1 MKIVRVVVA
10 GVIVALGA
18 CGGTQPG
25 GDAAA
30 ASAPAKQGPH
40 AHAVTRQFSI
50 EGSKLVVAES
60 TYVDG
65 IAMRFKDGAA
75 VALTETPISACA
87 KLAVMA
93 SSRTEFDT
101 AALGAKPAL
110 MLVRNEEHPQGAIL
124 LIEPGST
131 TTLEAT
137 FPALVTK
144 GDALI
149 ASGDVGDAGWGSIDA
164 TKYGAEKSP
173 HVRLDV
179 NLPYS
184 TRSDA
189 GAVAADASA
198 EAKWLHDLQAK
209 AGNDTQA
216 VVDASFLVDP
226 EDYRSG
232 LSSSRWFDVL
242 ANWNDFSVV
251 SLATDKGCATMVLR
265 APGFSGGYRE
275 AVIQTQLIGDVR
287 KVTSAQT
294 EDFDT
299 IEGDYFVGR
308 IEHPKLGAFPVI
320 DARAFS
326 QPGVGLVVYFSDK
339 PIADETFESLVT
351 RQRMLRAVS
360 SFQSG
365 GQYTFSH
372 YDFGGPGLPIEQI
385 DAGNSTS
392 NAFVDEKEIRGLIKI
407 GEGTGPHI
415 AVNFDLALKATAQ

>member
-124 LIEPGST
+124 LSEPGST

>member
-1 MKIVRVVVA
+1 MKIIHVVVA
-10 GVIVALGA
+10 GVIVALVA

-25 GDAAA
+25 SDAAA
-30 ASAPAKQGPH
+30 ASTPAKQGPH
-40 AHAVTRQFSI
+40 AHAVTKQFSI
-50 EGSKLVVAES
+50 EGNKLVVAET

-65 IAMRFKDGAA
+65 MAMRFKDGAT
-75 VALTETPISACA
+75 VALTEAPISACA

-93 SSRTEFDT
+93 NSRSEFET
-101 AALGAKPAL
+101 AALGAKPVL
-110 MLVRNEEHPQGAIL
+110 MLVRNEEYPQGAIL
-124 LIEPGST
+124 LVEPGST

-149 ASGDVGDAGWGSIDA
+149 ASGDIGDAGWGSIDA
-164 TKYGAEKSP
+164 TKYGGEKSP

-184 TRSDA
+184 ARSDA

-198 EAKWLHDLQAK
+198 EAKWLRELQAK

-216 VVDASFLVDP
+216 VVDASFLIDP

-232 LSSSRWFDVL
+232 MSSSRWFDVL
-242 ANWNDFSVV
+242 ANWSDFSVV

-287 KVTSAQT
+287 KVISAQT
-294 EDFDT
+294 EDFDN

-339 PIADETFESLVT
+339 LIGDETFESLVT
-351 RQRMLRAVS
+351 KQRMLRAVS

-365 GQYTFSH
+365 SQYSFSH
-372 YDFGGPGLPIEQI
+372 YDFGGPGLPVEQL
-385 DAGNSTS
+385 DAGNSTT

-407 GEGTGPHI
+407 GEGAGPHI
-415 AVNFDLALKATAQ
+415 AVNFSLALKAVAQ